1 MEGDILYETQSDA
14 FTFDVRVPIF
24 YNDAVEEIPL
34 DFFSYDPIILD
45 LSEDGGEALL
55 RQHENRDDLAILNLK
70 DGSTSQLEVELQEGV
85 VEVSSTRFSSGDF
98 LYIQHDDA
106 LWRYHPESKESE
118 KILSDV
124 RYYDILDDGRIVYSV
139 SEEWDSFSLYSIK
152 DDGSEKK
159 LIVQGASLRGF
170 DVNDD
175 GTRLV
180 YRQTLDSGY
189 GWKSDKLQVVD
200 LVTGDKHSVPTVR
213 LSCGSTLMW
222 APGND
227 MIVYSNTGCGRGWTG
242 GVLYISTIDGSYTEA
257 LIPSSNY
264 RPQSVVSPDG
274 SFLLSTSF
282 GEDYSDPGYLYK
294 IVLAKPIPE
303 FQAATTMMITIMA
316 VSVLP
321 MIMFSKL
328 RKSYC

>member
-1 MEGDILYETQSDA
+1 M
-14 FTFDVRVPIF
+14 IF
-24 YNDAVEEIPL
+24 FP
-34 DFFSYDPIILD
+34 YDPIILD
-45 LSEDGGEALL
+45 LSEDGEEALL
-55 RQHENRDDLAILNLK
+55 RQRENIDDLAILNLK
-70 DGSTSQLEVELQEGV
+70 DGATSQLEVELQEGA
-85 VEVSSTRFSSGDF
+85 EVSSARFSSGDF

-106 LWRYHPESKESE
+106 LWRYYLESKESE
-118 KILSDV
+118 KIFSDV

-139 SEEWDSFSLYSIK
+139 SEEWDSFSLYSVK

-189 GWKSDKLQVVD
+189 GWKSAKLQVVD
-200 LVTGDKHSVPTVR
+200 LVTGDKHSVPAAH
-213 LSCGSTLMW
+213 LSCGSTLTW
-222 APGND
+222 APGSD
-227 MIVYSNTGCGRGWTG
+227 MIVYSNTGCGRGWP
-242 GVLYISTIDGSYTEA
+242 GVSLYISTIDGSYAEA
-257 LIPSSNY
+257 LIPFSNY
-264 RPQSVVSPDG
+264 RLQSVVSPDG

-303 FQAATTMMITIMA
+303 FQAATTTMTMTMMIILA

-328 RKSYC
+328 RKLAIR